1 MIERTRSGQ
10 AKAARILFF
19 AAAAVIATS
28 AILAACGGSASESPW
43 PVEPERVVTD
53 PEGED
58 GRRPSRNEIPDAGKS
73 DAPPNVEP

>member
-1 MIERTRSGQ
+1 MNQRTRSGQ

-19 AAAAVIATS
+19 VAAAVLVTS
-28 AILAACGGSASESPW
+28 ALLAACGGSASESPW

-58 GRRPSRNEIPDAGKS
+58 RRPPRNEIPDGGKP